1 MKQSYDT
8 LSQAMNGL
16 KEEGYKLD
24 FDMKKDGLYCH
35 SVDLKLAP
43 SEFNIDEVYRFEG
56 MTNPADS
63 SILYAIST
71 TGAGKKGT
79 LVDAYGAYSDKLSA
93 EMISKFQGDS

>member
-16 KEEGYKLD
+16 KEEGYTLD
-24 FDMKKDGLYCH
+24 FDMKKDSIYCH
-35 SVDLKLAP
+35 SEDLTLTP
-43 SEFNIDEVYRFEG
+43 HEFNIDEVHRFEG

-71 TGAGKKGT
+71 PEAEKKGT
-79 LVDAYGAYSDKLSA
+79 LVDAYGAYSDNLSP
-93 EMISKFQGDS
+93 EMISKFQEGS

>member
-1 MKQSYDT
+1 MKKSYDT

-24 FDMKKDGLYCH
+24 FDMKNDGLYCH
-35 SVDLKLAP
+35 SEDLKLMP
-43 SEFNIDEVYRFEG
+43 GEFNIDEVYRFEG

-71 TGAGKKGT
+71 PSAEKSGT
-79 LVDAYGAYSDKLSA
+79 LVDAYGAYSDKLSP
-93 EMISKFQGDS
+93 EMIAKFQEG

>member
-35 SVDLKLAP
+35 SEDLKLTP
-43 SEFNIDEVYRFEG
+43 HEFNIDEVHRFEG

-71 TGAGKKGT
+71 PGAEKNGT
-79 LVDAYGAYSDKLSA
+79 LVDAYGAYSDKLSP
-93 EMISKFQGDS
+93 EMISKFQEGS